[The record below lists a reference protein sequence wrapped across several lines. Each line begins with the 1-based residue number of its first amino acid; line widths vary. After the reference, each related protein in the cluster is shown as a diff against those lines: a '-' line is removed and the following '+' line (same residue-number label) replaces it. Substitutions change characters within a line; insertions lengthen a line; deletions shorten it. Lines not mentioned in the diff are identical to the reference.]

1 MSWHKTATL
10 ASTTSVFQ
18 QMGEEKKEEKKKK
31 ACLSLGIL
39 LESYAHFN
47 LYLSV
52 WKLITWPHLDT
63 RETEQYSFHS

>member
-31 ACLSLGIL
+31 SMPF
-39 LESYAHFN
+39 SWN
-47 LYLSV
+47 TPR
-52 WKLITWPHLDT
+52 KLCTL
-63 RETEQYSFHS
+63 